1 MRARTLPHSRLRS
14 GGGTRTARRTRR
26 AVVVATVAAL
36 GAGLLAGC
44 ADDGDGGGGSSSGGS
59 GGGGDKTTITLG
71 LFGTMGFKEAGL
83 YAEYEKLNPK
93 IKIADNVIQ
102 RNENYYPPLLNH
114 LTTNSGL
121 LDVQAVEVANIAE
134 IVNTQADKL
143 SDFSK
148 VSGVDK
154 SKWLD
159 WKWEQATTKEGQT
172 IGLGTDVGPM
182 AICYRTDLFKEAGL
196 PTDPAEVGA
205 LWAGDWA
212 KLITVG
218 EQYKKKAPKGTFF
231 MDSPGG
237 LLNGIIGS
245 EKEKFYDSSGEVIYK
260 TNPAVKAAFDLTAEA
275 AEKGLV
281 QSQTQFQPAWN
292 STIANNKFAAISCP
306 PWMLG
311 TLKDNSKP
319 EAKGKWAVATA
330 PKSGNWGGSFLT
342 VPKSGKNVE
351 EAQKFVAWL
360 TAPEQQA
367 KLFKVQGSFPSAP
380 AAYTSPEVTGAV
392 NEMTGDQPI
401 GTVFA
406 AAAKSAPVQVIGPK
420 DQIIQQGLSDNGVI
434 LVTKGKS
441 AKEAWDSAV
450 KSIDNKL
457 DQ

>member
-1 MRARTLPHSRLRS
+1 MRARI
-14 GGGTRTARRTRR
+14 RTARKAMVLA
-26 AVVVATVAAL
+26 AVASL

-44 ADDGDGGGGSSSGGS
+44 ADDGGDDTAGSSSGDSS
-59 GGGGDKTTITLG
+59 GKTTISVG

-93 IKIADNVIQ
+93 IKIAENVVE
-102 RNENYYPPLLNH
+102 RNENYYPALLNH

-134 IVNTQADKL
+134 VTATQADKL
-143 SDFSK
+143 EDMSK
-148 VSGVDK
+148 APGVDK

-159 WKWEQATTKEGQT
+159 WKWQQATTKDGKT

-182 AICYRTDLFKEAGL
+182 AICYRTDLFKQAGL
-196 PTDPAEVGA
+196 PTDPAEVGK

-212 KLITVG
+212 KLVEVG
-218 EQYKKKAPKGTFF
+218 ERYKSKAPKGTFF

-237 LLNGIIGS
+237 LIQAILGS
-245 EKEKFYDSSGEVIYK
+245 EKEKFYDASGNVIYK

-275 AEKGLV
+275 AKKGLV
-281 QSQTQFQPAWN
+281 QSQTQFQPGWN
-292 STIANNKFAAISCP
+292 STIANNKFAAIACP

-311 TLKDNSKP
+311 TIKGNSKP
-319 EAKGKWAVATA
+319 DAAGKWAVATA
-330 PKSGNWGGSFLT
+330 PKGANWGGTFLT
-342 VPKSGKNVE
+342 VPKSGKHVK
-351 EAQKFVAWL
+351 EAQKFVTWL

-380 AAYTSPEVTGAV
+380 SAYTMPEVTGAK

-401 GTVFA
+401 GEIFA
-406 AAAKSAPVQVIGPK
+406 EAAKTAPVQVIGPK
-420 DQIIQQGLSDNGVI
+420 DQIIMQGLTDNGVI
-434 LVTKGKS
+434 LATKGKS

-450 KSIDNKL
+450 KTIDNKL